1 MFILILIMLGSPV
14 RSSMTDY
21 SDPDALKSSRMVG
34 RMGGGESRLN
44 DLP

>member
-1 MFILILIMLGSPV
+1 
-14 RSSMTDY
+14 MTDY

-34 RMGGGESRLN
+34 RMGGGVESRLN